1 MKLEEA
7 IKMAL
12 EYEGRVHRLYV
23 DAVKTATDD
32 AGRKVF
38 KVMADE
44 ERSHIE
50 YLKTCLDQ
58 WQKDGHITAEEL
70 KTVIPEKE
78 QIELE
83 LDRLM
88 DTMEPRRDKYNEEL
102 DKLRKALAV
111 EMETSAFYKKM
122 VDEVEPDGHRLFE
135 RFLEIEQGHVAIVE
149 AEIDSVSGYGYWF
162 GHAEFNLESG

>member
-12 EYEGRVHRLYV
+12 EYEGRVHALYI
-23 DAVKTATDD
+23 DAVKSASDD

-38 KVMADE
+38 QVMANE
-44 ERSHIE
+44 EKGHIE
-50 YLKTCLDQ
+50 YLKSCLDQ

-70 KTVIPEKE
+70 KTVIPSKE
-78 QIELE
+78 EIEDE
-83 LDRLM
+83 LDKLE

-111 EMETSAFYKKM
+111 ELETSAFYQKM
-122 VDEVEPDGHRLFE
+122 VDEVEPDGQALFR
-135 RFLEIEQGHVAIVE
+135 RFMEIEQGHVAIVE

-162 GHAEFNLESG
+162 GQAEFNLENR